1 MTTPP
6 ASPSS
11 AALRRDIIAACL
23 KMNAM
28 GINQGTSGNIS
39 VRVRGGMLITPS
51 ATPYDAMRPADIVYV
66 RENGAREKRQD
77 GKVPSTEWRFHL
89 DILNSRPEFGAIVH
103 THSLHAT
110 VLAIRGEG
118 IPAVHYMIAAAG
130 GTKIRCAKYATYG
143 TPELSRNAL
152 AALKGMNACLLA
164 NHGVI
169 AAGPNIA
176 KALWL
181 ANEVEVLAKQFVYSQ
196 LLGGPK
202 LLPDAEI
209 RRVMKKFKDYGLKS

>member
-1 MTTPP
+1 MTPPPPP
-6 ASPSS
+6 ASVPV
-11 AALRRDIIAACL
+11 RREIIASCL

-39 VRVRGGMLITPS
+39 VRVKGGMLITPS
-51 ATPYDAMRPADIVYV
+51 AVPYDRMRAADIVFV
-66 RENGAREKRQD
+66 RQDGTREKRKD
-77 GKVPSTEWRFHL
+77 DKVPSTEWRFHL
-89 DILNSRPEFGAIVH
+89 DILNNRPEFGAVVH

-110 VLAIRGEG
+110 AWAIRGEG

-130 GTKIRCAKYATYG
+130 GVKIRCAKYATFG

-152 AALKGMNACLLA
+152 AALRGMSACLLA

-169 AAGPNIA
+169 AAGPALA

-181 ANEVEVLAKQFVYSQ
+181 ANEVEVLARQYAYSK

-202 LLPDAEI
+202 ILPDAEI
-209 RRVMKKFKDYGLKS
+209 RRVIEKFKDYGLKS

>member
-1 MTTPP
+1 MTLPL
-6 ASPSS
+6 PSNVP
-11 AALRRDIIAACL
+11 LRRDIIAACL

-39 VRVRGGMLITPS
+39 ARVKGGMLITPS
-51 ATPYDAMRPADIVYV
+51 AVPYDRLRPADIVFV
-66 RENGAREKRQD
+66 RKDGTRETRKD
-77 GKVPSTEWRFHL
+77 GRVPSTEWRFHL
-89 DILNSRPEFGAIVH
+89 DIQNNRPEFGAVVH

-110 VLAIRGEG
+110 ALAIRGEH

-130 GTKIRCAKYATYG
+130 GVKIRCAPYATYG

-152 AALKGMNACLLA
+152 AALKGMSACLLA

-169 AAGPNIA
+169 AAGPTLA

-181 ANEVEVLAKQFVYSQ
+181 ANEVEVLAKQYVYSK

-202 LLPDAEI
+202 ILPPAEI
-209 RRVMKKFKDYGLKS
+209 RRVIAKFRDYGLKS

>member
-1 MTTPP
+1 MSQI
-6 ASPSS
+6 SPSNP
-11 AALRRDIIAACL
+11 ALRGEIISACL

-39 VRVRGGMLITPS
+39 ARVKGGMLITPS
-51 ATPYDAMRPADIVYV
+51 AVPYDQMRPADIVFV
-66 RENGAREKRQD
+66 RDDGRRQKRPD
-77 GKVPSTEWRFHL
+77 AKVPSTEWRFHL
-89 DILNSRPEFGAIVH
+89 DILNSRPEFGAVVH

-110 VLAIRGEG
+110 ALAIRKEP

-130 GTKIRCAKYATYG
+130 GPKIRCAKYATYG
-143 TPELSRNAL
+143 TPELSRNAI
-152 AALKGMNACLLA
+152 AALRDRSACLLA

-169 AAGPNIA
+169 AAGPSLA

-181 ANEVEVLAKQFVYSQ
+181 ANEVEVLAKQYVFSK

-202 LLPDAEI
+202 ILPDAEI
-209 RRVMKKFKDYGLKS
+209 RRVMAKFKDYGLKS

>member
-1 MTTPP
+1 MPPTPANAP
-6 ASPSS
+6 
-11 AALRRDIIAACL
+11 LRREIIASCL

-39 VRVRGGMLITPS
+39 ARIRGGMLITPS
-51 ATPYDAMRPADIVYV
+51 AVPYDAMRPADIVFV
-66 RENGAREKRQD
+66 REDGAREKRGD

-89 DILNSRPEFGAIVH
+89 DILNSRPEFGAVVH
-103 THSLHAT
+103 THSAHAT
-110 VLAIRGEG
+110 ALAIRGEA

-130 GTKIRCAKYATYG
+130 GPKIRCAKYATYG

-152 AALKGMNACLLA
+152 SALKGMSACLLA

-169 AAGPNIA
+169 AAGPTLA

-181 ANEVEVLAKQFVYSQ
+181 ANEVEVLARQYAHSK

-202 LLPDAEI
+202 ILPDAEI
-209 RRVMKKFKDYGLKS
+209 RRVIEKFKDYGLKS

>member
-1 MTTPP
+1 MTTPDNT
-6 ASPSS
+6 
-11 AALRRDIIAACL
+11 ALRGEIISSCL

-39 VRVRGGMLITPS
+39 ARVKGGMLITPS
-51 ATPYDAMRPADIVYV
+51 AVPYDQMRPADIVFV
-66 RENGAREKRQD
+66 RDDGGREKRRD

-89 DILNSRPEFGAIVH
+89 DILNSRPEFGAVVH

-110 VLAIRGEG
+110 ALAIRKES

-130 GTKIRCAKYATYG
+130 GPKIRCAKYATYG
-143 TPELSRNAL
+143 TPELSRNAI
-152 AALKGMNACLLA
+152 AALRGRSACLLA

-169 AAGPNIA
+169 AAGPALA

-181 ANEVEVLAKQFVYSQ
+181 ANEVEVLAKQYVFAK

-202 LLPDAEI
+202 ILPDAEI
-209 RRVMKKFKDYGLKS
+209 RRVIAKFKDYGLKS